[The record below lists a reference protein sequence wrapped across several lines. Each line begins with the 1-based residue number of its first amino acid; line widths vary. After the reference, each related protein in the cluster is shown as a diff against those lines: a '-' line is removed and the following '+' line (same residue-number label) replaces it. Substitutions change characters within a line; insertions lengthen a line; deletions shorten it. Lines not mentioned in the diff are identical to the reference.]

1 MRLRAQAL
9 ASDPLVET
17 AAREELAASKSAVA
31 AVVAGYFAAA
41 GARSGVLLAPLTLL
55 VAGVGVGGRAFD
67 GRLRQPGLGAKR
79 PRGLL
84 PGARVSEA
92 ARVALPTTVAAL
104 SVALA
109 YDRARTLTPL
119 ARFGVKA
126 ANEVGAARRAA
137 LLERVSR
144 VGPGALAEA
153 RFVQPLLHVASA
165 AEGGLLAPGDFAGP
179 PDASVDAKI
188 SRSQGG
194 ATLEAPWANDASSES
209 ASEGHAACA
218 VDARGVFAALC
229 YREIT
234 DGPAV
239 DELELLLSLG
249 AVPVRRGEPRVRPGE
264 RLPAPAPAAIRCDA
278 ALAPLEVRV
287 RREPNARKSLVI
299 ARGSG
304 RWLEASTR

>member
-9 ASDPLVET
+9 ASDELVET

-31 AVVAGYFAAA
+31 AVVAGFFAAA
-41 GARSGVLLAPLTLL
+41 GARPGVLLAPLTLL

-84 PGARVSEA
+84 PGERVATA

-109 YDRARTLTPL
+109 YDGARTLTPL

-126 ANEVGAARRAA
+126 ATEAGASRRAA

-144 VGPGALAEA
+144 VGPSALAEA
-153 RFVQPLLHVASA
+153 RFVQPLLHLASA
-165 AEGGLLAPGDFAGP
+165 AEGGLLTPGDFAGP
-179 PDASVDAKI
+179 PDASVEAKI
-188 SRSQGG
+188 SRSPEG
-194 ATLEAPWANDASSES
+194 ATLEAPWAKDAPDG
-209 ASEGHAACA
+209 ASEGHGACA

-234 DGPAV
+234 DGPAL
-239 DELELLLSLG
+239 DELELLVSLG
-249 AVPVRRGEPRVRPGE
+249 AVPVRRGERRVRPGE
-264 RLPAPAPAAIRCDA
+264 RLPAPAPASIRCDA
-278 ALAPLEVRV
+278 ALAPIEVSV
-287 RREPNARKSLVI
+287 RREPKARRTLSI
-299 ARGSG
+299 ARASG